1 MNNLS
6 IKKVPKAKTSDFK
19 ALTLP
24 LIKVGAFD
32 KGDVY
37 VFSWSQWTWFQ
48 NKPLKAL

>member
-6 IKKVPKAKTSDFK
+6 IKKVPKAKTNDFK

-32 KGDVY
+32 NRDVH
-37 VFSWSQWTWFQ
+37 VFLEVIELDS
-48 NKPLKAL
+48 KKYP

>member
-37 VFSWSQWTWFQ
+37 VFLEGSELDF
-48 NKPLKAL
+48 KIYP